1 MLGAHLVLSL
11 LCTFHTIQ
19 PLCVCRSAKP
29 QASAACKVLCF
40 KAHTAGTCVCLR
52 VPGTVKRSLWHGI
65 KECAS
70 LLPWGRTGAGNP
82 A

>member
-1 MLGAHLVLSL
+1 MRTWCCHFFADSMLS
-11 LCTFHTIQ
+11 Q

-29 QASAACKVLCF
+29 QASGACKVLCF
-40 KAHTAGTCVCLR
+40 EEHMAGTCFCLR

-70 LLPWGRTGAGNP
+70 LLPWG
-82 A
+82 